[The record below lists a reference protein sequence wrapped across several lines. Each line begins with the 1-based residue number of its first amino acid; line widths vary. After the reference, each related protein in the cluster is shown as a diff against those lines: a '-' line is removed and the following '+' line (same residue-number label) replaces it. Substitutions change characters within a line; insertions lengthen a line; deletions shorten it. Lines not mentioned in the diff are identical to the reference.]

1 MLRAVLC
8 VRSRARIPARRRE
21 CTPVCY
27 YSHIFYDDVRCTRV
41 CWYEDTC
48 LHVFA
53 CMYLTCVRIFAREL
67 EREERESE
75 SKSKSEKERERE
87 RARREAE
94 GNGSA
99 T

>member
-1 MLRAVLC
+1 MMYTCVL
-8 VRSRARIPARRRE
+8 V
-21 CTPVCY
+21 
-27 YSHIFYDDVRCTRV
+27 H
-41 CWYEDTC
+41 EDTC

-53 CMYLTCVRIFAREL
+53 CMYLICVRIFAREL
-67 EREERESE
+67 EREERENQ
-75 SKSKSEKERERE
+75 SKSKSEKERERA